1 VLDAN
6 PALVRMLGCP
16 SLAQLLGD
24 RQLQLLP
31 AGGAPPPE
39 ADAREPFTVELV
51 RKDGGKAWAE
61 VIAQAIRRQNGEV
74 ACFEG
79 MVRNIDDRKRTE
91 QALKESEE
99 VLRQAQK
106 MEAVGRLAG
115 GVAHD
120 FNNLLTAINGFGDLL
135 LMQVAK
141 DDPRRLHVEEIRKAG
156 DRAAALTGQ
165 LLAFSRK
172 QVLAPR
178 RIDINGVVAG
188 MEPMLRRLIGENIR
202 FEVRLVPG
210 LPEVLADAS
219 QAEQIILN
227 LALNARDA
235 MPTGGE
241 LRIVTGRRLLHG
253 GRTRSLGD
261 LPDGEYAELA
271 VEDTGVG
278 MDEETK
284 ARLFEPFF
292 TTKEKDKGT
301 GLGLSMVYGAVK
313 QGNGAIEVET
323 RKGRGTSFRVLLPAA
338 ADGEGARAPNRPTG
352 KIPAA
357 GKGTE
362 TILLVEDEDAVRRL
376 VRDVLRF
383 GGYTVLEAPG
393 GGQALDVAGRHEG
406 PIHLLLTDVVMG
418 GMSGRELAERLRAAR
433 PDTRV
438 LYMSGYTEDAI
449 IRHGVQA
456 AQTSFIGK
464 PFSPA
469 ALAAKVREVLS
480 ASAEDAGRTASAE
493 AAG

>member
-1 VLDAN
+1 
-6 PALVRMLGCP
+6 
-16 SLAQLLGD
+16 
-24 RQLQLLP
+24 
-31 AGGAPPPE
+31 
-39 ADAREPFTVELV
+39 
-51 RKDGGKAWAE
+51 
-61 VIAQAIRRQNGEV
+61 
-74 ACFEG
+74 
-79 MVRNIDDRKRTE
+79 
-91 QALKESEE
+91 
-99 VLRQAQK
+99 

-135 LMQVAK
+135 LMQVDK
-141 DDPRRLHVEEIRKAG
+141 DDPRRMHVEEIRKAG
-156 DRAAALTGQ
+156 ERAAALTGQ

-178 RIDINGVVAG
+178 RIDLNAVVAG

-202 FEVRLVPG
+202 FEVRLAPG
-210 LPEVLADAS
+210 LPEVLADPS

-235 MPTGGE
+235 MPTGGD
-241 LRIVTGRRLLHG
+241 LRVATGRRRLQG
-253 GRTRSLGD
+253 GRPRGLGD
-261 LPDGEYAELA
+261 LPEGDYAELT

-292 TTKEKDKGT
+292 TTKAKDKGT

-313 QGNGAIEVET
+313 QGNGAIDVET
-323 RKGRGTSFRVLLPAA
+323 CKGSGTIFRVLLPAA
-338 ADGEGARAPNRPTG
+338 AEGEGARAPNRPTG
-352 KIPAA
+352 RIPST

-393 GGQALDVAGRHEG
+393 GAQALEAAGCHEG

-456 AQTSFIGK
+456 AQTAFIGK

-469 ALAAKVREVLS
+469 ALAAKVKEVLS
-480 ASAEDAGRTASAE
+480 APTEGAGTTVPSE
-493 AAG
+493 AAA